1 MKILKMLDQ
10 SRLMGDFKVISTK
23 SDIVRRKK
31 KMFRVILISRCRI
44 NIINERNKGEVRKF
58 FPFIPVLI

>member
-1 MKILKMLDQ
+1 MILKMLDQ

-31 KMFRVILISRCRI
+31 DVSSNI
-44 NIINERNKGEVRKF
+44 NQ
-58 FPFIPVLI
+58 